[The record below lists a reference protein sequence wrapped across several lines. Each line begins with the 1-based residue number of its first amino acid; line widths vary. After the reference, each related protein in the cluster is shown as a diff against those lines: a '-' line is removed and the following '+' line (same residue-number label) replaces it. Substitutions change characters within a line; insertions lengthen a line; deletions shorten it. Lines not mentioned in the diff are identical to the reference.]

1 MDAGKSKTPPD
12 VGVTNPHKGYF
23 MTDNSLIF
31 LSKNGDEIE
40 PCKKEALRYMGC
52 KDNNIG
58 DLEAVYEE
66 CLKEYKKVA
75 SYKAVYRFTDITQS
89 ADDTTD
95 LGFCR
100 ISNDALYKN
109 LSGCK
114 SACVFAVTSG
124 VGVDRLIMRYS
135 KTSPAHAVI
144 TDCIA
149 SSAIEVWCDELNSAI
164 SSQYDTKPRF
174 SPGYGGV
181 SLEYQK
187 DVLSF
192 LDAERKMGITLNAS
206 LMMSPIKSVT
216 AFIGIKEIK

>member
-1 MDAGKSKTPPD
+1 
-12 VGVTNPHKGYF
+12 

-31 LSKNGDEIE
+31 LSKNGDKIQ
-40 PCKKEALRYMGC
+40 PNKKEALRYMGC
-52 KDNNIG
+52 KGKNSDRDFDEI
-58 DLEAVYEE
+58 YEE
-66 CLKEYKKVA
+66 CLREYKKAA
-75 SYKAVYRFTDITQS
+75 SYKAVYKMTQVAQS
-89 ADDTTD
+89 ESYTTD
-95 LGFCR
+95 LDFCE
-100 ISNDALYKN
+100 ILNSALYKN

-114 SACVFAVTSG
+114 SAVVFAATAG

-149 SSAIEVWCDELNSAI
+149 SSAIEVWCDEINDMI
-164 SSQYDTKPRF
+164 NKQYETKPRF

-192 LDAERKMGITLNAS
+192 LDAERKIGITLNDA
-206 LMMSPIKSVT
+206 LMMIPVKSVT
-216 AFIGIKEIK
+216 AFVGIVKNK